1 MLSRQQLRSK
11 GDLSIN
17 FGLVESNNYEGSVA
31 DEERSRVMEHK
42 QFLMDQQARQR
53 VRQQREKERGLAED
67 QEALKQGLL
76 QFEQDRQA
84 REERRKAA
92 HELNKEVWSKQI
104 ELKRRHKQISGSVG
118 RAKLL

>member
-42 QFLMDQQARQR
+42 QFLMDQQVRQR

-76 QFEQDRQA
+76 QFEQDR
-84 REERRKAA
+84 
-92 HELNKEVWSKQI
+92 
-104 ELKRRHKQISGSVG
+104 
-118 RAKLL
+118 

>member
-17 FGLVESNNYEGSVA
+17 FGLVESNNYKGNVA

-76 QFEQDRQA
+76 QFEQDR
-84 REERRKAA
+84 
-92 HELNKEVWSKQI
+92 
-104 ELKRRHKQISGSVG
+104 
-118 RAKLL
+118 